1 MMNKVQNKSK
11 FKVKYVL
18 GRQVKLL
25 LYCTLYSTL
34 GKTLKTIEATHHP
47 LGAPLYMPWTAKEP
61 PELCT
66 IFF

>member
-34 GKTLKTIEATHHP
+34 GKTLKTI
-47 LGAPLYMPWTAKEP
+47 
-61 PELCT
+61 
-66 IFF
+66 